1 MISARTWRKIVSKE
15 FHLRTRFP
23 KFQKKKEILVRFSIL
38 NFSRP
43 IPSKEFSPPRR
54 ISLHR
59 SLPSERRF
67 IKPEGRD
74 CRFGNEP
81 PILHAS
87 RGIGRGSQPRF
98 LTFQVIRIFGFSSL
112 FSTRGEFR
120 DEEFRDGS
128 TRFRLSKIVRNDSRG
143 RGGRCVCEKYRSFDA
158 N

>member
-1 MISARTWRKIVSKE
+1 MKKNSLERISPPNAFSKI
-15 FHLRTRFP
+15 P
-23 KFQKKKEILVRFSIL
+23 KKER
-38 NFSRP
+38 NTRP
-43 IPSKEFSPPRR
+43 IFHPQFFSSNTLER

>member
-1 MISARTWRKIVSKE
+1 MISARTRRKIVSKE

-23 KFQKKKEILVRFSIL
+23 KFQKKKEKYSSDFPSSIFLVQYPRK
-38 NFSRP
+38 NFH
-43 IPSKEFSPPRR
+43 
-54 ISLHR
+54 LHR